1 MQRFSILDRLT
12 FMITK
17 ILTLKHS
24 FACCLLSI
32 LMFSLL
38 LSSCKKEFKETA
50 PVQVS
55 LKLTNPIISNSI
67 SISGG
72 TARIGS
78 FGISG
83 DRKQGDDVS
92 FLNSFSSETTAD
104 LSSGAINPLINFDLF
119 QGTYTRLDVNLGLNP
134 SSSSGTIELL
144 GSYKEEEEEE
154 EFTKFVFRYDSE
166 IMLSWNLAISEEIN
180 IVADQNTE
188 VFIELDA
195 NYLFSGIPE
204 SLWHKCSSE
213 NIDGEEIIFITSQ
226 KNTAIY
232 SILIGRLNATFSAHI
247 K

>member
-1 MQRFSILDRLT
+1 
-12 FMITK
+12 MIAK
-17 ILTLKHS
+17 ILTIKHS
-24 FACCLLSI
+24 FAYCLLSV
-32 LMFSLL
+32 LMSSFL
-38 LSSCKKEFKETA
+38 LSSCKNEFKETA

-67 SISGG
+67 SINGG

-78 FGISG
+78 FGITG
-83 DRKQGDDVS
+83 ERKQGDDVA

-104 LSSGAINPLINFDLF
+104 LSSGSINPLINFDLF
-119 QGTYTRLDVNLGLNP
+119 QGTYSRLDVNLGMKPTGANAC
-134 SSSSGTIELL
+134 IELL
-144 GSYKEEEEEE
+144 GEYNDGGEEGEN
-154 EFTKFVFRYDSE
+154 TKFVFRYE
-166 IMLSWNLAISEEIN
+166 PEMILNWNLAISEEIN

-204 SLWHKCSSE
+204 SLWHNSSIE
-213 NIDGEEIIFITSQ
+213 EINGEEIILISSQ

-232 SILIGRLNATFSAHI
+232 SILIGRLNAAFSAHI

>member
-1 MQRFSILDRLT
+1 MIAKFLT
-12 FMITK
+12 I
-17 ILTLKHS
+17 KHS
-24 FACCLLSI
+24 FAYCILSV
-32 LMFSLL
+32 LMISFL
-38 LSSCKKEFKETA
+38 LSSCKNEFKETA
-50 PVQVS
+50 PGQVS
-55 LKLTNPIISNSI
+55 LKLTNTIISNSI

-78 FGISG
+78 FGILG
-83 DRKQGDDVS
+83 ERKQGDDAT
-92 FLNSFSSETTAD
+92 FLNTFSSETIAD
-104 LSSGAINPLINFDLF
+104 LSSGMINPLISFDLF
-119 QGTYTRLDVNLGLNP
+119 QGTYTRLDVNLGMNP
-134 SSSSGTIELL
+134 TAENGSIELL
-144 GSYKEEEEEE
+144 GLYNEGGEEGENK
-154 EFTKFVFRYDSE
+154 KFVFRYE
-166 IMLSWNLAISEEIN
+166 PEMMLNWNLAISEEIN

>member
-1 MQRFSILDRLT
+1 
-12 FMITK
+12 MITK

-38 LSSCKKEFKETA
+38 LSSCKNEFKETA
-50 PVQVS
+50 PIQVS

-78 FGISG
+78 FGITG
-83 DRKQGDDVS
+83 ERKQGDDVS

-119 QGTYTRLDVNLGLNP
+119 QGTYTRLDVNMGMNAT
-134 SSSSGTIELL
+134 SSNGTIELL
-144 GSYKEEEEEE
+144 GEYTEEGEED
-154 EFTKFVFRYDSE
+154 EFTKFVFRYDPE
-166 IMLSWNLAISEEIN
+166 IKLNWNLAISEEIN

-188 VFIELDA
+188 VFIVLDA

-204 SLWHKCSSE
+204 SLWHKCTHE
-213 NIDGEEIIFITSQ
+213 YINGEKIIFITSQ

-232 SILIGRLNATFSAHI
+232 SILIGRLNSSFSAQL

>member
-1 MQRFSILDRLT
+1 
-12 FMITK
+12 MITK
-17 ILTLKHS
+17 ILTIKQS
-24 FACCLLSI
+24 FAYCLFSI
-32 LMFSLL
+32 LMISFL
-38 LSSCKKEFKETA
+38 LSSCKNEFKETA
-50 PVQVS
+50 PVHVS

-78 FGISG
+78 FGILG
-83 DRKQGDDVS
+83 ERKQGDDVT

-104 LSSGAINPLINFDLF
+104 LTSGTINPLINFDLF
-119 QGTYTRLDVNLGLNP
+119 QGTYSRLDVNMVMKPTGANG
-134 SSSSGTIELL
+134 SIELL
-144 GSYKEEEEEE
+144 GEYNDGGEQGENK
-154 EFTKFVFRYDSE
+154 KFVFRYEQE
-166 IMLSWNLAISEEIN
+166 IMLNWNLAISEEIN

-204 SLWHKCSSE
+204 SHWYNSSSE
-213 NIDGEEIIFITSQ
+213 EINGEEIIYITSQ

-232 SILIGRLNATFSAHI
+232 SILIGRINSTFKARI